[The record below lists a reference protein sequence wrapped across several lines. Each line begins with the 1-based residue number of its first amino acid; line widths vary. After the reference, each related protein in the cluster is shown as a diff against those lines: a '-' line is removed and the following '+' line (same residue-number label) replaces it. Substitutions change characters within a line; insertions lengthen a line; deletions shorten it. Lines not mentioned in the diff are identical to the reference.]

1 MIKCYAKPRKKRC
14 FSRFIFNDYPS
25 IHCGYNC
32 CFSYCQSFKQF
43 NVMKNSTA
51 LIYIGAIIATFIGM
65 FIHIRLMII
74 TNEFEHFVCFFLWMV
89 IGGGLVLLF
98 NHKLE
103 KN

>member
-1 MIKCYAKPRKKRC
+1 
-14 FSRFIFNDYPS
+14 
-25 IHCGYNC
+25 
-32 CFSYCQSFKQF
+32 
-43 NVMKNSTA
+43 MKNSTA